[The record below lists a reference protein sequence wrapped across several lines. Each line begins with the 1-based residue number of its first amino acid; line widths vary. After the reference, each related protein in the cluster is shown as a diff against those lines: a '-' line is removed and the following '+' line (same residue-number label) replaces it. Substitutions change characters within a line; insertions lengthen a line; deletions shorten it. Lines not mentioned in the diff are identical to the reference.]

1 MASSDKQL
9 TRKATIR
16 VYINLLLTL
25 AMIVF
30 TIYTIVEGAD
40 PRTMWLWLW
49 VIVLWF
55 LGVPTEEETE
65 AVKNIMKGKNN
76 D

>member
-40 PRTMWLWLW
+40 SRTMWLWLW
-49 VIVLWF
+49 VIVMWF

-65 AVKNIMKGKNN
+65 AVKNYYERKK
-76 D
+76 